1 MINNNKISRVILA
14 LLMTLSI
21 NIFSTSITNA
31 RPVEDS
37 YYNPYT
43 HSNPNVE
50 VENKT
55 FGANG
60 ESNSDRQARK
70 KREAQEAKRKA
81 EEAKKA
87 AEEAE
92 KAAEEAEKAKRYASL
107 PDASNESQK
116 SNYNATTGN
125 EDKTNEIEKKTSFD
139 SNNVHSEAYNQDDP
153 SKLEDR
159 STKSAKDGEKKFIWL
174 GVVAIVGIAIV
185 VVAGV
190 GGLVWF
196 LKGRTATPPI
206 QRGPYPGQVPP
217 NNQPLTKKSP
227 KFCTACGAP
236 VSAGSNFCVKCG
248 NKW

>member
-1 MINNNKISRVILA
+1 MINNNKISQVILA
-14 LLMTLSI
+14 LIMTLSI

-31 RPVEDS
+31 KPVDDN
-37 YYNPYT
+37 YYNHYSF
-43 HSNPNVE
+43 SNPNVE
-50 VENKT
+50 VENRT

-60 ESNSDRQARK
+60 ESNSERQARK

-92 KAAEEAEKAKRYASL
+92 KAKKYASL

-125 EDKTNEIEKKTSFD
+125 EDKTNELEKKTSFD
-139 SNNVHSEAYNQDDP
+139 ANNVHSEAYNQDDP

-196 LKGRTATPPI
+196 LKGRIATPPI